1 MEGAAPDTAST
12 MSDHAILGAMLVFC
26 MILTTFVGY
35 LAWRAFRLSQQI
47 EGMTAAVYLEARRAL
62 SQYRP

>member
-1 MEGAAPDTAST
+1 